1 MLNSIAYLK
10 KLLELA
16 KDTVEAE
23 QKVDNERE
31 LSKAKSALSE
41 LFAESKNIKTPV
53 IVERIVNDIDEIVRL
68 VRFPD

>member
-1 MLNSIAYLK
+1 MNSIAYLK
-10 KLLELA
+10 ALLELA

-23 QKVDNERE
+23 QKVETRDEIDE
-31 LSKAKSALSE
+31 GKAALTE
-41 LFAESKNIKTPV
+41 LFAESRNENTPI